1 MHLSPSKG
9 TGMHAVMFL
18 FCLVS
23 QFRCSLQIKKKTIA
37 VYTSQTS
44 FKCISLSN
52 CIVKVDSTSF
62 REISLTLRLSSYV
75 FLFFFFFYV
84 AVFFLFLFFVL
95 FTAVIVC
102 RWNRTVPVAYGT
114 LSTLCRKWPLLFSS
128 ANTDCSQTRCVCFVW
143 LRVRLEHKKKSDFI
157 CFHVLRRFRLEKTT
171 RTEVAQ
177 MPSV

>member
-75 FLFFFFFYV
+75 FLFFFFLRGCF
-84 AVFFLFLFFVL
+84 FFCFCFLFCSQRSSYVVEI
-95 FTAVIVC
+95 A
-102 RWNRTVPVAYGT
+102 
-114 LSTLCRKWPLLFSS
+114 LCRLHTVRWVPCV
-128 ANTDCSQTRCVCFVW
+128 ANDHFCFPVLTLIVRRLGVFALYDWECV
-143 LRVRLEHKKKSDFI
+143 
-157 CFHVLRRFRLEKTT
+157 
-171 RTEVAQ
+171 
-177 MPSV
+177 

>member
-18 FCLVS
+18 FCLVL

-75 FLFFFFFYV
+75 FLFFFSTW
-84 AVFFLFLFFVL
+84 LFFVL
-95 FTAVIVC
+95 FTAVTVC

-143 LRVRLEHKKKSDFI
+143 LRVRLEHKKRVTLSAFMSYVG
-157 CFHVLRRFRLEKTT
+157 FG
-171 RTEVAQ
+171 
-177 MPSV
+177 

>member
-1 MHLSPSKG
+1 MHLSASKG
-9 TGMHAVMFL
+9 TGMHVVMFSFYL
-18 FCLVS
+18 FS
-23 QFRCSLQIKKKTIA
+23 QFRCSLQIKKKEIA

-44 FKCISLSN
+44 FKWISLSN

-75 FLFFFFFYV
+75 FLIFFSTW
-84 AVFFLFLFFVL
+84 LFFVL
-95 FTAVIVC
+95 FTAVTVC

-157 CFHVLRRFRLEKTT
+157 CFHVLRRFRLEET
-171 RTEVAQ
+171 RRAEVAPI
-177 MPSV
+177 PSV